1 MKIIINWILLIGF
14 LAAVALLF
22 AHRQWI
28 IDKLPTVPQMSGLQ
42 VIVFSLACAFVW
54 VEILKWGVVKPF
66 NCLKCMSGWIA
77 VVFAFS
83 HHVEFWPLYLPFG
96 LTVGAVFSSIKMRYL

>member
-1 MKIIINWILLIGF
+1 MNVIINWILFIGF

-28 IDKLPTVPQMSGLQ
+28 IDKLPTVPQMSGPE

-54 VEILKWGVVKPF
+54 VDILKWGVTKPF
-66 NCLKCMSGWIA
+66 TCLKCMTGWFALI
-77 VVFAFS
+77 FAFS
-83 HHVEFWPLYLPFG
+83 HHVEFWPLYLPLG
-96 LTVGAVFSSIKMRYL
+96 LVVGAVFSAIKMRYL